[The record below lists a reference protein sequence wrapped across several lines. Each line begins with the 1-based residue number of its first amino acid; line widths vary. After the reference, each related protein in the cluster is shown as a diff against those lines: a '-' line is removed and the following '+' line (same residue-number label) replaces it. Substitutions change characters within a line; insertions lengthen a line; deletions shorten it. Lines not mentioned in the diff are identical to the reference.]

1 MAKNTIRLQYSGF
14 VIFAAKMFSVVT
26 GLAFQYMIAR
36 STTKVEYGVWFNIND
51 VLVYFTLLAG
61 VLPFWAMRFVA
72 RGEKDATKTG
82 VLANLTISIAAVIV
96 YLPFVP
102 LMAEMLGVQEYTHLY
117 MLVSLQIVEVY
128 LLNIF
133 EACLRAKK
141 PQALGYGAIV
151 AETLKVALGY
161 VLIIR
166 MQKSLQG
173 AIISIIVAISAQ
185 IIYYTLLL
193 ADEFRQSVR
202 WAYLKEWLK
211 GSVANVY
218 NALGNQI
225 ASFIFIMLFTYGGE
239 AARGN
244 YGAAFQIAN
253 IVSYSSFLAFA
264 LYPKLLAEKSSQ
276 DIATSLK
283 TVLMFAVPM
292 TVGVLAVP
300 ELYLAILKDEYIDA
314 WPVLVVLAVDAFVAT
329 VSTLFVFV
337 LYGFERVDEE
347 AKISFKELVKSRLF
361 VVFSL
366 PYVHSAITIPLTF
379 YVLTTYS
386 LDSVRSAL
394 SVAIIN
400 SAVRFAVFL
409 FLYVIIRKMVKI
421 MVPWKNVMRYL
432 FASVIMGFALY
443 SLREMLHPTRVYQ
456 ILGLTAFGGLLYLAL
471 LMIMDEDT
479 RMLAKSVL
487 QEVKNFRLRGGIA

>member
-1 MAKNTIRLQYSGF
+1 MTKNTIRLQYSGF
-14 VIFAAKMFSVVT
+14 VIFAAKMFSVAT

-61 VLPFWAMRFVA
+61 VLPFWAMRFAA
-72 RGEKDATKTG
+72 RGEKGATKTG
-82 VLANLTISIAAVIV
+82 VLANLMISIAAVLV
-96 YLPFVP
+96 YLPFIP
-102 LMAEMLGVQEYTHLY
+102 LMAEMLGVQEYKHLY

-141 PQALGYGAIV
+141 PQALGYGALV
-151 AETLKVALGY
+151 AETLKVILGY

-166 MQKSLQG
+166 LQKSLEG
-173 AIISIIVAISAQ
+173 AIISIIVAITAQ
-185 IIYYTLLL
+185 IIYYTVLLG
-193 ADEFRQSVR
+193 DEFRQSVR

-211 GSVANVY
+211 GSVANIY

-264 LYPKLLAEKSSQ
+264 LYPKLLAEKNHQ

-292 TVGVLAVP
+292 TVGVLAIP
-300 ELYLAILKDEYIDA
+300 ELYLAILKDEYIIA

-329 VSTLFVFV
+329 VSTIFVFV
-337 LYGFERVDEE
+337 LYGFERVDEKS
-347 AKISFKELVKSRLF
+347 KISFKELAKSKLF
-361 VVFSL
+361 LVFSL

-386 LDSVRSAL
+386 LDSVQSAL

-400 SAVRFAVFL
+400 STVRFAVFL
-409 FLYVIIRKMVKI
+409 FLYVVIRKMVKI
-421 MVPWKNVMRYL
+421 MVPWGNIMRYV

-443 SLREMLHPTRVYQ
+443 GLRGVLHPTRVYQ
-456 ILGLTAFGGLLYLAL
+456 ILGLTAIGGLLYLAL
-471 LMIMDEDT
+471 LMMMDEDA
-479 RMLAKSVL
+479 RMLAKSIL
-487 QEVKNFRLRGGIA
+487 QEVKNFRLRGV

>member
-1 MAKNTIRLQYSGF
+1 MTENAIRLQYSGF
-14 VIFAAKMFSVVT
+14 VIFAAKMFSVAT

-61 VLPFWAMRFVA
+61 VLPFWTMRFVA
-72 RGEKDATKTG
+72 RGEKGATKTG
-82 VLANLTISIAAVIV
+82 VLANLIISIAAVLV
-96 YLPFVP
+96 YLPLVP
-102 LMAEMLGVQEYTHLY
+102 LMAEMLGVKEYKPLY

-128 LLNIF
+128 LLNVF
-133 EACLRAKK
+133 EACLRAKR

-151 AETLKVALGY
+151 AETFKVGLGY
-161 VLIIR
+161 VLIFN
-166 MQKSLQG
+166 MQKSLEG
-173 AIISIIVAISAQ
+173 AIISIIVAVAAQ
-185 IIYYTLLL
+185 ILYYAMLL
-193 ADEFRQSVR
+193 ADEFRQSVK

-264 LYPKLLAEKSSQ
+264 LYPKLLAEKNSQ

-300 ELYLAILKDEYIDA
+300 DLYLAILKGEYVVA
-314 WPVLVVLAVDAFVAT
+314 WPVLIVLAIDAFVAT
-329 VSTLFVFV
+329 ISTLFVFV

-347 AKISFKELVKSRLF
+347 AKISFKELAKSRLF
-361 VVFSL
+361 LVFSL

-386 LDSVRSAL
+386 LDSVQSAL
-394 SVAIIN
+394 SIALIN

-409 FLYVIIRKMVKI
+409 LLYVIIRKMVKI
-421 MVPWKNVMRYL
+421 TVPWKSVVKYV
-432 FASVIMGFALY
+432 FASVIMGFALR
-443 SLREMLHPTRVYQ
+443 SLRDVLNPTRVHQ
-456 ILGLTAFGGLLYLAL
+456 ILGLTAVGGLFYLVL
-471 LMIMDEDT
+471 LMVIDEDA

-487 QEVKNFRLRGGIA
+487 QEVKTLG

>member
-1 MAKNTIRLQYSGF
+1 MTENAIRLQYSGF
-14 VIFAAKMFSVVT
+14 VIFAAKMFSVAT

-61 VLPFWAMRFVA
+61 VLPFWTMRFVA

-82 VLANLTISIAAVIV
+82 VLANLMISIAAVLV
-96 YLPFVP
+96 YLPLVP
-102 LMAEMLGVQEYTHLY
+102 LMAEMLGVQEYTPLY

-128 LLNIF
+128 LLDIF
-133 EACLRAKK
+133 EACLRAKR

-151 AETLKVALGY
+151 AETFKVGLGY
-161 VLIIR
+161 VLIFN
-166 MQKSLQG
+166 MQKSLEG
-173 AIISIIVAISAQ
+173 AIISIIVAIAAQ
-185 IIYYTLLL
+185 ILYYTMLL
-193 ADEFRQSVR
+193 ADDFKQSVT

-264 LYPKLLAEKSSQ
+264 LYPKLLAEKNSQ

-300 ELYLAILKDEYIDA
+300 DLYLAILKDEYVVA
-314 WPVLVVLAVDAFVAT
+314 WPVLIVLAIDAFVAT
-329 VSTLFVFV
+329 ISTLFVFV

-347 AKISFKELVKSRLF
+347 AKISFKELAKSRLF
-361 VVFSL
+361 LVFSL
-366 PYVHSAITIPLTF
+366 PYVHSAMTIPLTF
-379 YVLTTYS
+379 YVLTTYL
-386 LDSVRSAL
+386 LDSVQSAL
-394 SVAIIN
+394 LIALIN

-409 FLYVIIRKMVKI
+409 LLYVIVRKMVKI
-421 MVPWKNVMRYL
+421 TIPWKSVVKYV

-443 SLREMLHPTRVYQ
+443 SLRAVWHPTRVHQ
-456 ILGLTAFGGLLYLAL
+456 ILGLTAVGGLFYIVL
-471 LMIMDEDT
+471 LMVIDEDAQT
-479 RMLAKSVL
+479 LAKSVL
-487 QEVKNFRLRGGIA
+487 QEVKTLG